1 MLVIWLCTA
10 IGVLVYGMLA
20 WILVRHRRSRHPL
33 AAGFED
39 KRLLEIIWTAIP
51 AIIVIGMAIQS
62 TEVLKNH
69 DDYSLVDVTIKVTG
83 HRWCREYEYL
93 DDGVRYGSKLSTSSQ
108 QIAGPWC
115 CRLIGRYVS

>member
-39 KRLLEIIWTAIP
+39 KRLLEMIWTAIP
-51 AIIVIGMAIQS
+51 AIIVIGIAIQS
-62 TEVLKNH
+62 SEVLKNQH
-69 DDYSLVDVTIKVTG
+69 DYSLAYGTIQVTG
-83 HRWCREYEYL
+83 HQWCREYEYP
-93 DDGVRYGSKLSTSSQ
+93 DDGIRHSSKLSISPQ

>member
-51 AIIVIGMAIQS
+51 AITVIGIAGQS
-62 TEVLKNH
+62 TKVLKK
-69 DDYSLVDVTIKVTG
+69 SARL
-83 HRWCREYEYL
+83 
-93 DDGVRYGSKLSTSSQ
+93 
-108 QIAGPWC
+108 
-115 CRLIGRYVS
+115 LIGRRDDKGHRVSMVPGIRVS

>member
-39 KRLLEIIWTAIP
+39 KRLLVIIWTAIP
-51 AIIVIGMAIQS
+51 AIIVIGIAIQS
-62 TEVLKNH
+62 TEVLKK
-69 DDYSLVDVTIKVTG
+69 SGRL
-83 HRWCREYEYL
+83 
-93 DDGVRYGSKLSTSSQ
+93 
-108 QIAGPWC
+108 
-115 CRLIGRYVS
+115 LIGRRDDKGHRVSMVPGIRVS